1 MKAMYL
7 TAFYAFLRIGEI
19 THASTPVN
27 NIQWQS
33 VQVLLNDNQIPYVFE
48 LNMEKFKHNAGKTCH
63 KLQMQQNCQQPEFC
77 PVQALWH
84 YCKLRGNFAGP
95 LFCFLNGTPGPRSF
109 FSQKLKLSLQ
119 FAGCNTAMYKAHSFR
134 IGAATHATSRGYSDQ
149 DIQIMGRWHSHAFKK
164 YIRIPVLQI

>member
-1 MKAMYL
+1 MKVMFL

-19 THASTPVN
+19 THASTAVN

-33 VQVLLNDNQIPYVFE
+33 LQFLLNDNQIPYAFE
-48 LNMEKFKHNAGKTCH
+48 LNMERFKHNAGKTCH
-63 KLQMQQNCQQPEFC
+63 KLRVQENCQQPEFC

-84 YCKLRGNFAGP
+84 YCKLRGNSAGR
-95 LFCFLNGTPGPRSF
+95 LFCSLNGTPVSRSF

-119 FAGCNTAMYKAHSFR
+119 FAGCNTAMYKTHSFR
-134 IGAATHATSRGYSDQ
+134 IGAPTHADSRGYSDQ
-149 DIQIMGRWHSHAFKK
+149 DIQIMSRWHPDAFKK